1 MYAPPAGFDEHG
13 WLGGRGAKDRSL
25 RFGASQP
32 SAAAGRCLGAF
43 IFHTGSPST
52 RVPSARR
59 ATEKRDRRRGR
70 QDWIFEG
77 VLFWRA
83 AAYSTLGWLLALDGR
98 PAEGLPYLASGA
110 ALQAEAGI
118 SGTLAVFWHRWAG
131 GGARGW
137 TAKGSRSYRTS
148 CARARPGRRRGC
160 IGAYMAE
167 AFHVLGRI
175 ELESGNAVSAR
186 DRYQRAR
193 DLATSLEMRP
203 LAARCDLGL
212 GSVERRAADLTRA
225 RAYLARAAEEFR
237 I

>member
-1 MYAPPAGFDEHG
+1 MSNYA
-13 WLGGRGAKDRSL
+13 
-25 RFGASQP
+25 

-131 GGARGW
+131 GVLEAGQLKEAGR
-137 TAKGSRSYRTS
+137 TAH
-148 CARARPGRRRGC
+148 RA
-160 IGAYMAE
+160 
-167 AFHVLGRI
+167 L
-175 ELESGNAVSAR
+175 ELAQAAGESA
-186 DRYQRAR
+186 
-193 DLATSLEMRP
+193 
-203 LAARCDLGL
+203 
-212 GSVERRAADLTRA
+212 
-225 RAYLARAAEEFR
+225 
-237 I
+237 